1 MATIRLEEDEM
12 NKIYKFFHQYYFI
25 ISIFMILLSFMLGA
39 FSASVAI
46 NKSELGSVASEETGN
61 KSAKEKINAETMV
74 VYMTQFTRSESE
86 TVVEKK
92 IDIDYIGKEVDEV
105 KDKFKGW
112 EFLGV
117 IDNRVYLSREVD
129 SYSPDSYK
137 LGTIVNDK
145 KDNVLALYKYD
156 RDGSEQLD
164 EVFDTPLELF
174 SVEEIDKLKKGIIV
188 YGEDNLK
195 ELLQNYVE

>member
-1 MATIRLEEDEM
+1 MATIRLGEGRM
-12 NKIYKFFHQYYFI
+12 NKIFKFFHQYYFI

-39 FSASVAI
+39 FSASVVI
-46 NKSELGSVASEETGN
+46 SKSESGSVTSEETGN

-74 VYMTQFTRSESE
+74 VYMTQFTKSESE

-92 IDIDYIGKEVDEV
+92 IDIDYIGKEVNEI

-129 SYSPDSYK
+129 SYCPDSYK
-137 LGTIVNDK
+137 LGYVVNDK
-145 KDNVLALYKYD
+145 KNNVLALYKYD
-156 RDGSEQLD
+156 RDGIEQLD

-174 SVEEIDKLKKGIIV
+174 SKEEIEKLKKGIIV
-188 YGEDNLK
+188 YGEDNLN